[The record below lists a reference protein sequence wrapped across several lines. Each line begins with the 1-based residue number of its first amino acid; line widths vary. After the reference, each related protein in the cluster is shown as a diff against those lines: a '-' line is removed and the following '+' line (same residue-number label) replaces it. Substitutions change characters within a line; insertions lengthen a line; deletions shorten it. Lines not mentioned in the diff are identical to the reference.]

1 MNNDDLADILRG
13 DIKFVDI
20 EAVIDEYLDKLRTLV
35 EPYVD
40 EKRKLHLAQ
49 LYLDS
54 KEIWTSE
61 PDWPKGKIKTNRQ
74 KFNYL
79 REELWRWKRL
89 KNDLTALAFPDYQD
103 DEFDYR
109 IQSIAIRVVKT

>member
-20 EAVIDEYLDKLRTLV
+20 ENIIDEYLDKLRILV

-49 LYLDS
+49 LYPDS
-54 KEIWTSE
+54 KKSGLQNQIG
-61 PDWPKGKIKTNRQ
+61 PK
-74 KFNYL
+74 
-79 REELWRWKRL
+79 
-89 KNDLTALAFPDYQD
+89 
-103 DEFDYR
+103 
-109 IQSIAIRVVKT
+109 VK

>member
-1 MNNDDLADILRG
+1 M
-13 DIKFVDI
+13 
-20 EAVIDEYLDKLRTLV
+20 
-35 EPYVD
+35 
-40 EKRKLHLAQ
+40 
-49 LYLDS
+49 
-54 KEIWTSE
+54 
-61 PDWPKGKIKTNRQ
+61 KTNRQ

-109 IQSIAIRVVKT
+109 IQPIAIRVVKT